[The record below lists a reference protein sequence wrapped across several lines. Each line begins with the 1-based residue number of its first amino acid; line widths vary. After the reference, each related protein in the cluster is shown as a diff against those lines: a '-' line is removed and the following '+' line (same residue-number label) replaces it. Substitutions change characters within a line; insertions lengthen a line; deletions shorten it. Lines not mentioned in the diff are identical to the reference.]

1 MHSFTEWTNA
11 LNPTRFATRLNSFA
25 SGAHLAWPGQSGK
38 PSVLQMAERAAKVDG
53 LTDLDLNYPDHV
65 NEDPAELARKLG
77 DLGLAINGFAMRYY
91 TNPDFKLGA
100 FTHPDEKVRREAIDL
115 TKKGIDA
122 ARAAGS
128 NLMTI
133 WLGQDGFDYAF
144 QADYDRM
151 WQHEIDGIREVCDH
165 DPDCLISIEYKPNEP
180 RAYSLMPDAATTLL
194 AIKDV
199 GARNLGVTLD
209 FAHVLYADEQPAF
222 AAALIARHSQVLGL
236 HLNDGYAKRD
246 DGLMVGA
253 VHTVQTIELLRQV
266 RRDGY
271 KGAIYFDTFP
281 DLTGLDPVH
290 ECEVNIKTVKRM
302 LGIVDRLEQD
312 NRLSGALDRQDA
324 VSSQSILQE
333 LMLGSDT

>member
-1 MHSFTEWTNA
+1 M
-11 LNPTRFATRLNSFA
+11 NPTRFATRLNSFA

-38 PSVLQMAERAAKVDG
+38 PSVMQMAERAASVNG

-65 NEDPAELARKLG
+65 SEDPAQLARRLG
-77 DLGLAINGFAMRYY
+77 DLGLSINGFAMRYY

-151 WQHEIDGIREVCDH
+151 WQHEIDGIREVCAH

-199 GARNLGVTLD
+199 GASNLGVTLD

-290 ECEVNIKTVKRM
+290 ECEVNIKTVERM
-302 LGIVDRLEQD
+302 LRIVDRLEQD

-333 LMLGSDT
+333 LMLGNDA

>member
-1 MHSFTEWTNA
+1 MDIAVTDQ
-11 LNPTRFATRLNSFA
+11 RFATRLNSFA
-25 SGAHLAWPGQSGK
+25 SGAHLAWPDHKGK
-38 PSVLQMAERAAKVDG
+38 PSVMMMAERAASVKG

-65 NEDPAELARKLG
+65 SEDPAQIAMQLG
-77 DLGLAINGFAMRYY
+77 DLGLSVNGFAMRYY
-91 TNPDFKLGA
+91 TNPAFKLGA
-100 FTHPDEKVRREAIDL
+100 FTNPDPSVRREAIDL

-144 QADYDRM
+144 QVDYKQVWD
-151 WQHEIDGIREVCDH
+151 HEIEGIREVCAH

-180 RAYSLMPDAATTLL
+180 RSYSLLPDCATTLL
-194 AIKDV
+194 AIDEV
-199 GARNLGVTLD
+199 GAANLGVTLD

-222 AAALIARHSQVLGL
+222 AAALVARRSRLLGV

-253 VHTVQTIELLRQV
+253 VHAQQTIELLRQI

-271 KGAIYFDTFP
+271 EGAIYFDTFP
-281 DLTGLDPVH
+281 DFTGLDPVK
-290 ECEVNIKTVKRM
+290 ECEVNIATVQRM
-302 LGIVDRLEQD
+302 LKVVDRLEQD
-312 NRLSGALDRQDA
+312 NRLTDAIDRQDA
-324 VSSQSILQE
+324 VASQGILQE
-333 LMLGSDT
+333 LMLG